1 MADTRRPNV
10 VFILTDDQG
19 YADLACTGN
28 PWIRTPHIDA
38 LHETSVR
45 FTDYHVSPL
54 CTPTRGAL
62 MSGRRPIR
70 NGAWATAWGRS
81 MLHVD
86 ETTLAELFRAR
97 GYRTGLFGK
106 WHLGDNYPFR
116 PMDRGFEHVVAHK
129 GGGVGQTPDF
139 WGNCYFDDTYFHN
152 GSPVEHT
159 GYCTDV
165 WFDEAMRWIDH
176 IGDEPFFCYL
186 ATNAPHGP
194 YLVDEEYSAPY
205 QALEDKGTIRSA
217 AFYGM
222 IANIDENLGRLRAHL
237 VGRGLA
243 ENTIVM
249 FMTDNGS
256 SASAWLDD
264 AEHPTGGYNAGM
276 RGMKGSYYEGGH
288 RVPFFLHWPEG
299 GCDAGRDVGGMTL
312 HVDLMPTLMDLCGLE
327 HPSPDRLDGV
337 SLAGLLDGTCDAPP
351 DRTHFLQLR
360 QGPEPPE
367 KWTCAVMTP
376 RWRLIGGREL
386 YDVQADPAQRV
397 DVSGEHPQVACEL
410 RQAHERNWA
419 EVSPGLPEPCRMILG
434 HDAENPSRLDAM
446 DVMGDVA
453 WNQPQ
458 VLAAKRSL
466 GRWAVEIARPG
477 RYRFSLRRWPAELDA
492 PIDEQAPAGSITRM
506 TELLETR
513 MGWALRNVAIQPTAA
528 RLALFDRS
536 ETQRLTPGQRE
547 AVFEWDVPRSGPTD
561 LEAWFDGADESGG
574 PHGAYYVYVRR
585 VR

>member
-1 MADTRRPNV
+1 
-10 VFILTDDQG
+10 
-19 YADLACTGN
+19 
-28 PWIRTPHIDA
+28 
-38 LHETSVR
+38 
-45 FTDYHVSPL
+45 
-54 CTPTRGAL
+54 
-62 MSGRRPIR
+62 
-70 NGAWATAWGRS
+70 
-81 MLHVD
+81 
-86 ETTLAELFRAR
+86 
-97 GYRTGLFGK
+97 
-106 WHLGDNYPFR
+106 
-116 PMDRGFEHVVAHK
+116 
-129 GGGVGQTPDF
+129 
-139 WGNCYFDDTYFHN
+139 
-152 GSPVEHT
+152 
-159 GYCTDV
+159 
-165 WFDEAMRWIDH
+165 
-176 IGDEPFFCYL
+176 
-186 ATNAPHGP
+186 
-194 YLVDEEYSAPY
+194 
-205 QALEDKGTIRSA
+205 
-217 AFYGM
+217 
-222 IANIDENLGRLRAHL
+222 
-237 VGRGLA
+237 
-243 ENTIVM
+243 
-249 FMTDNGS
+249 
-256 SASAWLDD
+256 
-264 AEHPTGGYNAGM
+264 
-276 RGMKGSYYEGGH
+276 
-288 RVPFFLHWPEG
+288 
-299 GCDAGRDVGGMTL
+299 MTL